1 VKRYRFRLESVA
13 RVRRVREEQA
23 RAELLESRRK
33 LDEAHA
39 ELQRRLGNYDQRGRA
54 TAASPNSFRAERDRD
69 ARMANAVTAAM
80 AAETAART
88 LVGRR
93 VDEWVAAARES
104 AALDRLDL
112 RRREEHDEEVR
123 RAEQRELDD
132 LAAGRT
138 AGARRDAESS
148 EAAPPPGDLA

>member
-1 VKRYRFRLESVA
+1 MKRYRFRLESVA

-39 ELQRRLGNYDQRGRA
+39 ELQRRLGSYDQRGRA

-69 ARMANAVTAAM
+69 TRMANAVTAAM
-80 AAETAART
+80 AAEAAART

-93 VDEWVAAARES
+93 VDEWVAAAREN

-112 RRREEHDEEVR
+112 RRREEHEDEVR

-132 LAAGRT
+132 LAAGRI
-138 AGARRDAESS
+138 AGTRIEDDPAGV
-148 EAAPPPGDLA
+148 APTHGDRA